1 MPDDTTHGHARGGD
15 APVPLSQDLVDASG
29 ASDAALCGLEDS
41 LAEEAAGREDPQT
54 RAARRRVDAAIVER
68 LRPDG
73 FQGDRYDRLIGRLME
88 YSLAVLMKWNAS
100 GMIFKK
106 SRQAGRPVP
115 AEKITLAWDF
125 EERRDVAIDT
135 VLEGAV
141 LFREY
146 GLVRGQWRPDGG
158 ASLATYFVGAAILAF
173 RPVYVRWYNAR
184 EQMRAA
190 LEEAARG
197 AGPGDRLAGIPDQ
210 RATDMHEAALFWDEF
225 AQLRIP
231 DEQTRGGLYWYAQ
244 GFTQREA
251 AMKVGLSP
259 RALEGRIRRLRRQI
273 DIGPGEEGAR

>member
-1 MPDDTTHGHARGGD
+1 MPDDTTDGHARAGD
-15 APVPLSQDLVDASG
+15 APVPLSQDLAD

-41 LAEEAAGREDPQT
+41 LAEEAADREDPQS
-54 RAARRRVDAAIVER
+54 RAARRRVDAVIVER
-68 LRPDG
+68 LRPEG
-73 FQGDRYDRLIGRLME
+73 FQGDRYERLIGRLME

-135 VLEGAV
+135 ALEGAV

-146 GLVRGQWRPDGG
+146 GLVRGLWRPDGG

-197 AGPGDRLAGIPDQ
+197 AGPGDLLAGIPDQ
-210 RATDMHEAALFWDEF
+210 RATDMHEAALFWDQF
-225 AQLRIP
+225 ARLRIP

>member
-1 MPDDTTHGHARGGD
+1 MPDDTTDGHARGGD
-15 APVPLSQDLVDASG
+15 APVPLSQDLADASN
-29 ASDAALCGLEDS
+29 AALRGLEEA
-41 LAEEAAGREDPQT
+41 LAEEAAGTEDPLT
-54 RAARRRVDAAIVER
+54 RAARRRVDAVIVER
-68 LRPDG
+68 LRADG
-73 FQGDRYDRLIGRLME
+73 FEGDRYDRMIGRLME
-88 YSLAVLMKWNAS
+88 YGLAVLMKWNAS

-115 AEKITLAWDF
+115 PEKITLAWDF

-135 VLEGAV
+135 ALEGAV

-146 GLVRGQWRPDGG
+146 GLVRGLWRPDGG
-158 ASLATYFVGAAILAF
+158 AGLSTYFVGAAVLAF

-184 EQMRAA
+184 EEMRAA

-210 RATDMHEAALFWDEF
+210 RATNLQDAAVIWD
-225 AQLRIP
+225 QITRLRIP